1 MFSGDFSGDF
11 DENCCSTGAT
21 CSRRCRLPFVDTL
34 DTDIDGPGHHRG
46 PPGGDAD
53 ADAAQAV
60 TALYD
65 AHAVSMIRI
74 ALIMLGDRAAAED
87 VVQDAFFGLYRRW
100 SKLSDRANA
109 LAYVRSSV
117 LNGCRDALR
126 RQARRDRRDRAAAR
140 SWQDERSAEALALI
154 GEDHRRILAAVR
166 RLPDR
171 QREALLCRFYLDMS
185 EEETA
190 RAMRISQGTVKSATS
205 RAVAAIGRMLKEG
218 QW

>member
-1 MFSGDFSGDF
+1 M
-11 DENCCSTGAT
+11 
-21 CSRRCRLPFVDTL
+21 
-34 DTDIDGPGHHRG
+34 
-46 PPGGDAD
+46 
-53 ADAAQAV
+53 

-87 VVQDAFFGLYRRW
+87 VVRTPSSASTGAGP
-100 SKLSDRANA
+100 SSSDPANA
-109 LAYVRSSV
+109 LTYVRSAV
-117 LNGCRDALR
+117 LNGCRDTLR

-140 SWQDERSAEALALI
+140 SWQDVGSAEALALI

-171 QREALLCRFYLDMS
+171 QREALVCRYYLEMS

-190 RAMRISQGTVKSATS
+190 RAMDISRGTVKSTTS
-205 RAVAAIGRMLKEG
+205 RAVAAIGRIAQG
-218 QW
+218 GAC